1 MGWGMDQNQRVII
14 SVYRGTPS
22 NQSWEDFFLDPMDG
36 ENVISAL
43 MRLRKNPINIHG
55 KRVTPIV
62 WEDGCLEEV
71 CGSCSMLINGVP
83 RQACTALISELTQKS
98 TTIKLAPL
106 SKFPLVRD
114 LVVDRTSM
122 FESLKRVS
130 AWIEVDDLRDP
141 VEVPAISAKR
151 QDLRYQLS
159 TCMTCGCCSESCPQ
173 VNDKSSFMG
182 PAPIAQGHLFN
193 LHPVGAASKDERL
206 DAMKRE
212 GGIHSCANAQNCVR
226 VCPKG
231 IPLTQAIGAISKDV
245 TRFSFRKLF
254 GLSVE

>member
-1 MGWGMDQNQRVII
+1 MGHVTI
-14 SVYRGTPS
+14 SVYRGTPGG
-22 NQSWEDFFLDPMDG
+22 QYWEEFPLDPLEG
-36 ENVISAL
+36 ENIISAL
-43 MRLRKNPINIHG
+43 MRIRKDPINSKG
-55 KRVTPIV
+55 ERVSPVV

-83 RQACTALISELTQKS
+83 RQACTALLSELASNGGK
-98 TTIKLAPL
+98 IKLAPL

-114 LVVDRTSM
+114 LVVDRSSM

-130 AWIEVDDLRDP
+130 AWVEVDDLRDP
-141 VEVPAISAKR
+141 GTVQPISSKR

-173 VNDKSSFMG
+173 VNNQSTFMG
-182 PAPIAQGHLFN
+182 PAPIAQGYLFN
-193 LHPVGAASKDERL
+193 LHPTGKELADERL
-206 DAMKRE
+206 EEMKKE
-212 GGIHSCANAQNCVR
+212 GGVHQCSNAQNCVK

-231 IPLTQAIGAISKDV
+231 IPLTQAIGAISKEV
-245 TRFSFRKLF
+245 TRYSFRKLF